1 MTLATILI
9 IAVLLS
15 LIFHFI
21 GVYAQAKKIV
31 WFVIFLLW
39 AASISITTSEVK
51 PKAYED
57 VKKMQGK
64 YADTDKI
71 IEDSKPEISIY
82 ELILI
87 KNSFLANEPHE

>member
-1 MTLATILI
+1 MTLATILS
-9 IAVLLS
+9 IALLLS
-15 LIFHFI
+15 IIFHFV
-21 GVYAQAKKIV
+21 GVYAQAKRIV
-31 WFVIFLLW
+31 WVVIFLLW
-39 AASISITTSEVK
+39 AAAISIATSEVK

-82 ELILI
+82 EMILI
-87 KNSFLANEPHE
+87 KNSFIANEPNE